1 MGGVLEVAFD
11 ASGAAAAGARGRVVA
26 VIDVVDSAT
35 TAEAALAAGATD
47 VFGAAPHGATPPVRV
62 RPEAVAA
69 RAAAA
74 ARRRSTDVVVVV
86 EPRISTDEERRRRAR
101 PVLEALEAEGV
112 GYEVVP
118 NQGAEVSTLVK
129 LLGRVVIIVS
139 AAGGVA
145 FDAALNGGAAAV
157 CFATTARVARMS
169 GWEVARLGAS
179 RAMELA
185 SQNGGALTIVAA
197 SANSTDDC
205 LAAFEVAR
213 AIIDQG
219 FLR

>member
-1 MGGVLEVAFD
+1 MARALEVAFD

-26 VIDVVDSAT
+26 VVDVVDSAT
-35 TAEAALAAGATD
+35 TAEAALAAGAAE
-47 VFGAAPHGATPPVRV
+47 VFGAAPHGATPPVQV

-101 PVLEALEAEGV
+101 PVLKALEAEAV
-112 GYEVVP
+112 GYELVP

-129 LLGRVVIIVS
+129 LLDRVVIVVS

-157 CFATTARVARMS
+157 CFATTARVGRMS

-179 RAMELA
+179 RAMGLA
-185 SQNGGALTIVAA
+185 NQNGGALTVVAS